1 MLARPI
7 TLTSIGPRPVSM
19 ISAPAMTPASRA
31 LRHLKYPSL
40 SPAAAQYPASP
51 KGLAIESGLTA

>member
-19 ISAPAMTPASRA
+19 ISAPAMTLASRGSSP
-31 LRHLKYPSL
+31 LEVPSL
-40 SPAAAQYPASP
+40 SPAAARYPASP